1 MGKNVVIG
9 QRVKAMREDKKLS
22 IEEVAARSGL
32 NVEQIRKVEEH
43 DGMPSRA
50 PLTNIARVWG

>member
-22 IEEVAARSGL
+22 IEEVAERSGL
-32 NVEQIRKVEEH
+32 NVEQIRKIEEH
-43 DGMPSRA
+43 EGLVAVHVHVSNHSVSD
-50 PLTNIARVWG
+50 